1 MKVVLNRD
9 VKNLGKVGDICNVAD
24 GYGRNFLLP
33 KGYAIIANKK
43 NVNDLQ
49 QKIAELQKKNE
60 EIENKAKAV
69 AEKLNNEVFNIVRQ
83 AADDDTIYGSI
94 RTKDIYNL
102 IVCFLQKNNYDFTFD
117 IGGIEMQQIKA
128 LGKYVIV
135 VYLFGNVC
143 TNIRLNVCRIVS
155 DFVNDISIFDKAM
168 IEASQKTDDTKKNIK
183 LAGADKRIAKIA
195 EKEQK
200 KAEMEAKKQEKRKT
214 LIENNKEEANKEEK
228 EETEQK

>member
-1 MKVVLNRD
+1 MKIILNRD
-9 VKNLGKVGDICNVAD
+9 VKNLGKVGDVCDVAN

-33 KGYAIIANKK
+33 KGYAVIASKK
-43 NVNDLQ
+43 NVSALQ
-49 QKIAELQKKNE
+49 QQIAELQKKNE
-60 EIENKAKAV
+60 EVEKQAKAV

-102 IVCFLQKNNYDFTFD
+102 IMCFLQKNNNDFTFD

-143 TNIRLNVCRIVS
+143 ANIRLNVCRIIS

-168 IEASQKTDDTKKNIK
+168 IEALQKTDDTKKNIK

-200 KAEMEAKKQEKRKT
+200 KAEMEAKKQEKRKA
-214 LIENNKEEANKEEK
+214 LIENKEEVNKEEK
-228 EETEQK
+228 EGAEQK

>member
-43 NVNDLQ
+43 NVNELQ

-60 EIENKAKAV
+60 ETENKAKSV
-69 AEKLNNEVFNIVRQ
+69 AEMLNNEVFNIVRQ

-102 IVCFLQKNNYDFTFD
+102 IMCFLQKNNNDFTFD

-143 TNIRLNVCRIVS
+143 ANIRLNVCRIVS
-155 DFVNDISIFDKAM
+155 DFENDISIFDKKM
-168 IEASQKTDDTKKNIK
+168 IEASQKTDDTKRNAK
-183 LAGADKRIAKIA
+183 LSGADKRIAKIA

-200 KAEMEAKKQEKRKT
+200 KAEMEAKKQEKRKA
-214 LIENNKEEANKEEK
+214 LIENKEEANKEEK
-228 EETEQK
+228 EEAEQK